1 MRNCSRALF
10 VAAAFIATAALSAL
24 AADEKDKDTITIE
37 LKNFT
42 FKVPDNVKELFGYND
57 TDEKLFFL
65 TNGPAEATVK
75 VPADGDYEITIKAS
89 CDSAQNE
96 RAKFKFSVDGEAVG
110 KETLLTADEA
120 KDYKLTAKLKAGER
134 KLTIEF
140 TNDIYKENEY
150 DRNLYIHGV
159 SLKKK

>member
-1 MRNCSRALF
+1 MRTCSRALV
-10 VAAAFIATAALSAL
+10 VAGIIIATAGLPGL
-24 AADEKDKDTITIE
+24 AADDKDTITIE

-42 FKVPDNVKELFGYND
+42 FKVPDNVKELFGYNE

-75 VPADGDYEITIKAS
+75 VPAEADYEITIKAS

-134 KLTIEF
+134 KLAIEF
-140 TNDIYKENEY
+140 TNDLYKENEY
-150 DRNLYIHGV
+150 DRNLYIHGM

>member
-1 MRNCSRALF
+1 MQNCSRALF
-10 VAAAFIATAALSAL
+10 VGATLIAAAGLPAL
-24 AADEKDKDTITIE
+24 AADDKDKDTITIE

-42 FKVPDNVKELFGYND
+42 FKAPDNVKDLFGYNE

-65 TNGPAEATVK
+65 TNGPAEATAK
-75 VPADGDYEITIKAS
+75 IPAEGDYEITIKAS

-96 RAKFKFSVDGEAVG
+96 RAKFKFSVDGEPVG

-120 KDYKLTAKLKAGER
+120 KDYKLTTKLKAGER

-140 TNDIYKENEY
+140 TNDVYKENEY

-159 SLKKK
+159 ALKKK